1 MHPTKQRSTGLPG
14 ARRSRRAGLACAVLI
29 AVIIAQPLFVLPA
42 AARAAPDRTAD
53 VRIALAKDSYWYEPD
68 AVVHMVVTL
77 DDTARQQVRGV
88 DLRLR
93 IHARNTSRADLD
105 ATFDGKPGKVYR
117 QTTWLGRDLTLNPGN
132 NTFKYDVPLEPS
144 NFEDGVYPVTIE
156 ALRDGNAIASLISEL
171 NIMSMK
177 DKTAVTPLA
186 LSIVFDTL
194 EPPHRAPD
202 GNFDGEEL
210 AAECSTSAR
219 NPGWYTNLL
228 WLAEKYPE
236 LNLSFSMSPMLTE
249 DLSNMAGGYL
259 VKSDAGVKRIGP
271 EARQAVDASATL
283 SGLRRLAQSPHY
295 LMMPAPYASPDLES
309 MVSLKW
315 TADAR
320 DQLTAGKNMLEKDLD
335 SALSDKFAAPPG
347 LLSNSHVIRT
357 LGPEAGQFVL
367 LSSSLLDR
375 SARGKRM
382 LRGSTLGQPVVLS
395 GAQKGGK
402 VQALFEDARLRAVFE
417 RVSHSADPGG
427 VAQCILSELTNLYLE
442 RPEKLRACAV
452 EWPGTWR
459 PSRQVLNEVMK
470 AISSAPWLKTSTF
483 AQSIINV
490 PSLENDPLDIP
501 EAGPPSSDYFSR
513 VAHARS
519 QYEGFRTMVSAS
531 NPLLAPMARSVA
543 YSESDVWRQWDRQIK
558 GASYATW
565 VIGTVDGEV
574 AKVEVPQTG
583 SLSITSSDKTI
594 SLSIV
599 NGTAYQV
606 RATLTLVSNGLTF
619 PKGNVQ
625 KVRLEPKE
633 NVLEIPVTVKKQGR
647 VRFLARL
654 QTKDFILGE
663 VDSSVLTSRFNT
675 FAIMVVGGI
684 LLLIGILWLRKEAA
698 RRKAGKHRPG
708 SVRPVEESRGE
719 EV

>member
-1 MHPTKQRSTGLPG
+1 MHPTKQRSPGLPE
-14 ARRSRRAGLACAVLI
+14 ARRSRRAGLACLFLI
-29 AVIIAQPLFVLPA
+29 AVMIAQALLALPA
-42 AARAAPDRTAD
+42 AARAATDKTAD

-68 AVVHMVVTL
+68 GVIRMVLTL
-77 DDTARQQVRGV
+77 DDTARQQVKGV
-88 DLRLR
+88 DIRLR
-93 IHARNTSRADLD
+93 VHARNTTRADLD
-105 ATFDGKPGKVYR
+105 ATFDAKPGKVYR
-117 QTTWLGRDLTLNPGN
+117 QTTWLGRNLTLNPGN
-132 NTFKYDVPLEPS
+132 NTFKYEVQLDPGR
-144 NFEDGVYPVTIE
+144 FEDGVYPLTIE
-156 ALRDGNAIASLISEL
+156 ALRDGTAVASIISEL
-171 NIMSMK
+171 TVMSVK
-177 DKTAVTPLA
+177 NNPAITPLA

-202 GNFDGEEL
+202 GTFDDEEL
-210 AAECSTSAR
+210 AAECSTSSK

-249 DLSNMAGGYL
+249 DISNMAGGYQ
-259 VKSDAGVKRIGP
+259 VKSDAGVKRVGP
-271 EARQAVDASATL
+271 DSRQAVDASATL

-295 LMMPAPYASPDLES
+295 QIMPAPYASPDLES

-320 DQLTAGKNMLEKDLD
+320 DQLTAGKKMLEKDLD
-335 SALSDKFAAPPG
+335 TALSDEFIAPPG
-347 LLSNSHVIRT
+347 LLTNSRVLRT
-357 LGPEAGQFVL
+357 LEPQAGQFML

-375 SARGKRM
+375 SARGKKM
-382 LRGSTLGQPVVLS
+382 LRGSTLGQPVELA

-417 RVSHSADPGG
+417 RVCDSGDPSG

-442 RPEKLRACAV
+442 RPEKLRTCAV
-452 EWPGTWR
+452 LWPGTWR
-459 PSRQVLNEVMK
+459 PPRQVLSEVMK
-470 AISSAPWLKTSTF
+470 AISTAPWLKTTTF
-483 AQSIINV
+483 AQSIMNV
-490 PSLENDPLDIP
+490 PSLENDPLDVP
-501 EAGPPSSDYFSR
+501 EAGAPSNDYFSQ
-513 VAHARS
+513 VARARD
-519 QYEGFRTMVSAS
+519 QYQGFKAMVSTD
-531 NPLLAPMARSVA
+531 NPLLAPMARSLA
-543 YSESDVWRQWDRQIK
+543 YSESDVWRQWNRQIK
-558 GASYATW
+558 GASYASW

-599 NGTAYQV
+599 NGTTYRI

-619 PKGNVQ
+619 PRGSVQ

-654 QTKDFILGE
+654 QTSDFILGE

-684 LLLIGILWLRKEAA
+684 LLLIGILWVRQEAA

-708 SVRPVEESRGE
+708 SVRPVEEGRGE